1 MASAEMRLV
10 AKGKTLADDDATLAS
25 AGVVDG
31 AKLMLLRSGAAPKP
45 CRVTFRDGLRL
56 QSYGLALK
64 DVELARSTTVGEA
77 TAIAEKALKLP
88 AGAGALFRLEAKDM
102 LRPELTLADYDL
114 PERAELFLVPRP
126 PPLARRAAVAPHKE
140 ASSESLVEQ
149 LGGFQLPPSVT
160 EQLADQLEEQLAPP
174 PAPSAPAPAAAPARA
189 FPEVIRSGL
198 AGPRGAGGGSD
209 REITL
214 TLDPAVVAAALQAE
228 LGRSAAGGAASLA
241 GAALEQYE
249 TACAEAV
256 GSLASL
262 SPAASNASEERR
274 DKAAWGSGLAKGFLS
289 AAPKRRRRKAA
300 PAAEAAKAAEAAAAA
315 AKAAKVE
322 AEKARGERCAACARR
337 LPLTATLAAKCR
349 CGGCYCNEHR
359 APECHA
365 CNFDFRG
372 AARRRLEADHPK
384 LSAPK
389 IERLSSA
396 VE

>member
-1 MASAEMRLV
+1 MV
-10 AKGKTLADDDATLAS
+10 A
-25 AGVVDG
+25 
-31 AKLMLLRSGAAPKP
+31 R
-45 CRVTFRDGLRL
+45 
-56 QSYGLALK
+56 
-64 DVELARSTTVGEA
+64 
-77 TAIAEKALKLP
+77 
-88 AGAGALFRLEAKDM
+88 
-102 LRPELTLADYDL
+102 
-114 PERAELFLVPRP
+114 
-126 PPLARRAAVAPHKE
+126 H
-140 ASSESLVEQ
+140 
-149 LGGFQLPPSVT
+149 
-160 EQLADQLEEQLAPP
+160 
-174 PAPSAPAPAAAPARA
+174 
-189 FPEVIRSGL
+189 
-198 AGPRGAGGGSD
+198 
-209 REITL
+209 
-214 TLDPAVVAAALQAE
+214 QAE

-274 DKAAWGSGLAKGFLS
+274 DKAAWALASQGLPLGGAEAPPSQGGAGGRGGEGGRGSGGGG
-289 AAPKRRRRKAA
+289 
-300 PAAEAAKAAEAAAAA
+300 EGG
-315 AKAAKVE
+315 KVE

-337 LPLTATLAAKCR
+337 LPLTAALAAKCR
-349 CGGCYCNEHR
+349 CGSCYCNEHR

>member
-1 MASAEMRLV
+1 
-10 AKGKTLADDDATLAS
+10 
-25 AGVVDG
+25 
-31 AKLMLLRSGAAPKP
+31 MLGHAAP
-45 CRVTFRDGLRL
+45 V
-56 QSYGLALK
+56 
-64 DVELARSTTVGEA
+64 
-77 TAIAEKALKLP
+77 
-88 AGAGALFRLEAKDM
+88 
-102 LRPELTLADYDL
+102 
-114 PERAELFLVPRP
+114 P
-126 PPLARRAAVAPHKE
+126 PP
-140 ASSESLVEQ
+140 
-149 LGGFQLPPSVT
+149 
-160 EQLADQLEEQLAPP
+160 
-174 PAPSAPAPAAAPARA
+174 
-189 FPEVIRSGL
+189 
-198 AGPRGAGGGSD
+198 
-209 REITL
+209 
-214 TLDPAVVAAALQAE
+214 VVA
-228 LGRSAAGGAASLA
+228 SAAGVASVDACSAAAGSLRVAAFLRTAFLRGAAFFLA
-241 GAALEQYE
+241 TFLRAFFFVAARPSEPS
-249 TACAEAV
+249 EAV
-256 GSLASL
+256 GSLVSS
-262 SPAASNASEERR
+262 SPTAASNASEERR
-274 DKAAWGSGLAKGFLS
+274 DEAAWGSGLAKGFLS